1 MPMTSWRALP
11 LWLVAFLGA
20 AAAGP
25 ARADLREYL
34 KKPEPA
40 FTWKVSDKS
49 VQDQGTVYDIEL
61 VSQTWEDITWKHHLQ
76 VYQPTD
82 VKPARTMLLFNTG
95 GRNGNKPRDTDVAL
109 GLELAKRVQAPC
121 AILYQVPNQP
131 LFGNKT
137 EDTLIAETFVRY
149 LKTKDEDW
157 PLLFPMVKSV
167 VKAMD
172 ALQAFSKQEWDQP
185 LDGFVI
191 SGASKRGW
199 TTWLTAAGGDP
210 RVKAIA
216 PMVID
221 TLNMPAQLPHQLESF
236 GGKFSEEIGDYTG
249 RGLAALSDTPDGKR
263 LFQLVDP
270 YSYRD
275 KLTLPKLVI
284 NGNNDNYW
292 ATDALNLYWDG
303 LKGDKWVLYVPNA
316 GHSLQQKTTDGPEL
330 TRARNGLAAFA
341 RAQITGKPLPRLE
354 WKHDD
359 ADGKLRLTVTCKP
372 VPLAARLWVAEAPT
386 RDFRKAEW
394 KERPATLKE
403 GTVTGLVEPP
413 ATGCLAFY
421 GEVEYELD
429 GLRYDLSTQL
439 RIAGK
444 PEAKEK

>member
-1 MPMTSWRALP
+1 LQ
-11 LWLVAFLGA
+11 
-20 AAAGP
+20 
-25 ARADLREYL
+25 DYL

-40 FTWKVSDKS
+40 FSWKVSDKS
-49 VQDQGTVYDIEL
+49 VQDQGTVWDIEL

-76 VYQPTD
+76 VYQPTG

-109 GLELAKRVQAPC
+109 GLELAKKVQAPC

-131 LFGNKT
+131 LLGDRT
-137 EDTLIAETFVRY
+137 EDALISETFVRY

-157 PLLFPMVKSV
+157 LLLFPMVKSV

-185 LDGFVI
+185 VESFVVA
-191 SGASKRGW
+191 GASKRGW
-199 TTWLTAAGGDP
+199 TTWLTAASGDP
-210 RVKAIA
+210 RVKAIV

-221 TLNMPAQLPHQLESF
+221 TLNMPQQLPHQLEAF
-236 GGKFSEEIGDYTG
+236 GKFSDEIGDYTG
-249 RGLAALSDTPDGKR
+249 RGLTALSDTPQGKR
-263 LFQLVDP
+263 LFELVDP

-284 NGNNDNYW
+284 NGNNDGYW
-292 ATDALNLYWDG
+292 TTDALNLYWKD

-316 GHSLQQKTTDGPEL
+316 GHGLEQKTQQGSNR
-330 TRARNGLAAFA
+330 TRARNDLAAFV
-341 RAQITGKPLPRLE
+341 RHQVTGKPMPQLE

-372 VPLAARLWVAEAPT
+372 APLAARLWVAEAPT
-386 RDFRKAEW
+386 FDFRKAEW
-394 KERPATLKE
+394 KEQPATLKG
-403 GTVTGLVEPP
+403 GTVSGMVEAP
-413 ATGCLAFY
+413 AKGCLAFY

-429 GLRYDLSTQL
+429 GLRYYLSTQL
-439 RIAGK
+439 REAGM
-444 PEAKEK
+444 PVPKEK